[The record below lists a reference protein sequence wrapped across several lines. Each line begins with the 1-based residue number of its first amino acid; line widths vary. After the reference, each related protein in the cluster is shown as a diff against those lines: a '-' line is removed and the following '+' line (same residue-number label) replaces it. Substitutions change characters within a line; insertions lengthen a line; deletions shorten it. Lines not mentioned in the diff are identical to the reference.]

1 VEDFWYSGKS
11 LDFYFFRPDT
21 IREKLT
27 QNGFRVKEVRLRDP
41 YAGVEYECQRAY
53 VFAEKDQDLRD

>member
-1 VEDFWYSGKS
+1 MGCSESCTNCSNPGATAALVPPGDDERRRVEDFWDSGKS

-27 QNGFRVKEVRLRDP
+27 QNGS
-41 YAGVEYECQRAY
+41 G
-53 VFAEKDQDLRD
+53 